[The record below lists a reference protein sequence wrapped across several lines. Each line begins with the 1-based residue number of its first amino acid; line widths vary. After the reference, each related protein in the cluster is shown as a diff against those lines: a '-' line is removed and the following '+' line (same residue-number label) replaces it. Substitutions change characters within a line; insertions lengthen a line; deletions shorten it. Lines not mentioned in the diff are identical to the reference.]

1 MSGVYVF
8 DSWLRIVKGKVAPI
22 GANIVLQYHDEFLGM
37 CLKFQKERIE
47 SLIVEATKELNEEI
61 KLNIEF
67 IKLAILKPTLN
78 DIHIMID

>member
-37 CLKFQKERIE
+37 CLKFQKGKVE
-47 SLIVEATKELNEEI
+47 SLITEATVELNKEI
-61 KLNIEF
+61 KLNIE
-67 IKLAILKPTLN
+67 IKN
-78 DIHIMID
+78 SIDWGQNYACVH